1 MALFMLSYAPAREIS
16 EPRGPIIFLVHA
28 PATGNHPLAL
38 PPNKTHLM
46 WPWLSMCHTALR
58 NHKESD
64 VVYMV
69 YFAQLMHKMPGEYL
83 SSSLGPI
90 SSPIARILT
99 KLNAQQFTLVA
110 SRTGCQIALRLLA
123 VCGGFRPFIHIHM
136 ISFRMVADIVL

>member
-1 MALFMLSYAPAREIS
+1 MALFMFSYAPARLIS
-16 EPRGPIIFLVHA
+16 EPRGPIIFLVHG
-28 PATGNHPLAL
+28 PATGNAHPLAL
-38 PPNKTHLM
+38 PANKTHLM

-58 NHKESD
+58 NHQESD

-69 YFAQLMHKMPGEYL
+69 YFAQLMHKLPGEYV

-90 SSPIARILT
+90 SRPIARILT

-123 VCGGFRPFIHIHM
+123 VRGEHFSIFLSKR
-136 ISFRMVADIVL
+136 L